1 MRASHLTVRKRIMDE
16 KSKITDEEF
25 FTSKEYRGYLAD
37 ITEAATKRYRRPI
50 HVTVF
55 ADPEDSTVAY
65 TDYNGIVINACN
77 HITWSMPTRK
87 LRSMSIEG
95 FNAHENSHNLFTD
108 NRIAHAYF
116 NSLEHGKFYPKKPT
130 RLKGD
135 QKLNAQGIIDALM
148 DDTDPIP
155 KTVIL
160 RTAKALSN
168 ILEDGYVDAR
178 YSYEFPGNPARGIAL
193 NNVRFA
199 ETVPDIDT
207 MIDKQFYPHNI
218 VLNLLLEYVRAREV
232 NNLTG
237 YTGEYMDRFL
247 AALPLVD
254 ACIYDEDSRARFDAV
269 NRIMIDL
276 WPLMQRCFDDLR
288 DKQQNDASSSSGS
301 GNSTTPGTGE
311 DSDSDDGM
319 DAVQDAL
326 ESQLPQIAPNFTMKS
341 GPVPFNGAFSPDEE
355 QAQELLEQVSKAL
368 SEETA
373 RIAAHRTETIIS
385 NGDGSIV
392 QDSEYEGAGYEFSA
406 TDIERVLEEIATGKV
421 NESLEEELS
430 EELQSEATSIE
441 YGNAHR
447 NINITVH
454 RMSHVNQNLID
465 SYTAVAPQLL
475 MLSKRL
481 QRSVSA
487 ILRDKRQGG
496 KQTGLYVGKHLDQHA
511 FHRNDGRVFCNK
523 RLPTEPINMSVAL
536 LVDESGSMCGCDRIT
551 KARATAIV
559 VQDFCEKLGIPIMIV
574 GHTASC
580 AHVELFS
587 YADFKSV
594 DKKDRYRLM
603 DMSARC
609 CNRDGAALRYVAE
622 KLSKQNSDVKM
633 LFIICDG
640 QPNDDGYTGTAAE
653 ADLRGIKLE
662 YSRKGVQIFAAAIGD
677 DRANIASGIPG
688 TGLSRISVVASGV
701 TSPAA
706 HPAPPVVRI
715 MSAILPSAILCIT
728 VDNTFLSTGSAFA
741 KITCCPASSTILRI
755 TFPPLSSSCS
765 LYTCVFAVK
774 IATFIS
780 YLHKTS
786 FCCPYSRILTLLIQE
801 CNP

>member
-254 ACIYDEDSRARFDAV
+254 ACIYDEDGRARFDAV

-301 GNSTTPGTGE
+301 GNSSTPGTGE

-319 DAVQDAL
+319 GAVQDAL

-341 GPVPFNGAFSPDEE
+341 GPVPFNGAFAPDEE

-430 EELQSEATSIE
+430 EELQSEATSIQ

-496 KQTGLYVGKHLDQHA
+496 NQTGLYVGKHLDQHA

-603 DMSARC
+603 DMSARY

-677 DRANIASGIPG
+677 DRANIE
-688 TGLSRISVVASGV
+688 RIYGAGYLDI
-701 TSPAA
+701 TDLNQL
-706 HPAPPVVRI
+706 PVMLTQLIARN
-715 MSAILPSAILCIT
+715 LP
-728 VDNTFLSTGSAFA
+728 
-741 KITCCPASSTILRI
+741 K
-755 TFPPLSSSCS
+755 
-765 LYTCVFAVK
+765 
-774 IATFIS
+774 
-780 YLHKTS
+780 
-786 FCCPYSRILTLLIQE
+786 
-801 CNP
+801 

>member
-301 GNSTTPGTGE
+301 GNSSTPGTGE

-319 DAVQDAL
+319 GAVQDAL

-341 GPVPFNGAFSPDEE
+341 GPVPFNGAFAPDEE

-373 RIAAHRTETIIS
+373 RIEAHRTETIIS

-430 EELQSEATSIE
+430 EELQSEATSIQ

-481 QRSVSA
+481 QRSVSV

-603 DMSARC
+603 DMSARY

-677 DRANIASGIPG
+677 DRANIE
-688 TGLSRISVVASGV
+688 RIYGAGYLDI
-701 TSPAA
+701 TDLNQLP
-706 HPAPPVVRI
+706 I
-715 MSAILPSAILCIT
+715 MLTQLIARNLP
-728 VDNTFLSTGSAFA
+728 
-741 KITCCPASSTILRI
+741 K
-755 TFPPLSSSCS
+755 
-765 LYTCVFAVK
+765 
-774 IATFIS
+774 
-780 YLHKTS
+780 
-786 FCCPYSRILTLLIQE
+786 
-801 CNP
+801 

>member
-301 GNSTTPGTGE
+301 GNSSTPGTGE

-677 DRANIASGIPG
+677 DRANIE
-688 TGLSRISVVASGV
+688 RIYGAGYLDI
-701 TSPAA
+701 TDLNQL
-706 HPAPPVVRI
+706 PVMLTQLIARN
-715 MSAILPSAILCIT
+715 LP
-728 VDNTFLSTGSAFA
+728 
-741 KITCCPASSTILRI
+741 K
-755 TFPPLSSSCS
+755 
-765 LYTCVFAVK
+765 
-774 IATFIS
+774 
-780 YLHKTS
+780 
-786 FCCPYSRILTLLIQE
+786 
-801 CNP
+801 

>member
-1 MRASHLTVRKRIMDE
+1 MCIR
-16 KSKITDEEF
+16 
-25 FTSKEYRGYLAD
+25 
-37 ITEAATKRYRRPI
+37 
-50 HVTVF
+50 
-55 ADPEDSTVAY
+55 DS
-65 TDYNGIVINACN
+65 
-77 HITWSMPTRK
+77 
-87 LRSMSIEG
+87 
-95 FNAHENSHNLFTD
+95 

-677 DRANIASGIPG
+677 DRANIE
-688 TGLSRISVVASGV
+688 RIYGAGYLDI
-701 TSPAA
+701 TDLNQL
-706 HPAPPVVRI
+706 PVMLTQLIARN
-715 MSAILPSAILCIT
+715 LP
-728 VDNTFLSTGSAFA
+728 
-741 KITCCPASSTILRI
+741 K
-755 TFPPLSSSCS
+755 
-765 LYTCVFAVK
+765 
-774 IATFIS
+774 
-780 YLHKTS
+780 
-786 FCCPYSRILTLLIQE
+786 
-801 CNP
+801 

>member
-319 DAVQDAL
+319 GAVQDAL

-677 DRANIASGIPG
+677 DRANIE
-688 TGLSRISVVASGV
+688 RIYGAGYLDI
-701 TSPAA
+701 TDLNQL
-706 HPAPPVVRI
+706 PVMLTQLIARN
-715 MSAILPSAILCIT
+715 LP
-728 VDNTFLSTGSAFA
+728 
-741 KITCCPASSTILRI
+741 K
-755 TFPPLSSSCS
+755 
-765 LYTCVFAVK
+765 
-774 IATFIS
+774 
-780 YLHKTS
+780 
-786 FCCPYSRILTLLIQE
+786 
-801 CNP
+801 

>member
-77 HITWSMPTRK
+77 HITWSMATRK

-199 ETVPDIDT
+199 EAVPDIDT

-319 DAVQDAL
+319 GAVQDAL

-430 EELQSEATSIE
+430 EELQSEATSIQ

-677 DRANIASGIPG
+677 DRANIE
-688 TGLSRISVVASGV
+688 RIYGAGYLDI
-701 TSPAA
+701 TDLNQL
-706 HPAPPVVRI
+706 PVMLTQLIARN
-715 MSAILPSAILCIT
+715 LP
-728 VDNTFLSTGSAFA
+728 
-741 KITCCPASSTILRI
+741 K
-755 TFPPLSSSCS
+755 
-765 LYTCVFAVK
+765 
-774 IATFIS
+774 
-780 YLHKTS
+780 
-786 FCCPYSRILTLLIQE
+786 
-801 CNP
+801 

>member
-135 QKLNAQGIIDALM
+135 QKLNAQGIIDALL

-319 DAVQDAL
+319 GAVQDAL

-430 EELQSEATSIE
+430 EELQSEATSIQ

-677 DRANIASGIPG
+677 DRANIE
-688 TGLSRISVVASGV
+688 RIYGAGYLDI
-701 TSPAA
+701 TDLNQL
-706 HPAPPVVRI
+706 PVMLTQLIARN
-715 MSAILPSAILCIT
+715 LP
-728 VDNTFLSTGSAFA
+728 
-741 KITCCPASSTILRI
+741 K
-755 TFPPLSSSCS
+755 
-765 LYTCVFAVK
+765 
-774 IATFIS
+774 
-780 YLHKTS
+780 
-786 FCCPYSRILTLLIQE
+786 
-801 CNP
+801 

>member
-1 MRASHLTVRKRIMDE
+1 
-16 KSKITDEEF
+16 
-25 FTSKEYRGYLAD
+25 
-37 ITEAATKRYRRPI
+37 
-50 HVTVF
+50 
-55 ADPEDSTVAY
+55 
-65 TDYNGIVINACN
+65 
-77 HITWSMPTRK
+77 
-87 LRSMSIEG
+87 MSIEG

-603 DMSARC
+603 DMSARY

-677 DRANIASGIPG
+677 DRANIE
-688 TGLSRISVVASGV
+688 RIYGAGYLDI
-701 TSPAA
+701 TDLNQLP
-706 HPAPPVVRI
+706 I
-715 MSAILPSAILCIT
+715 MLTQLIARNLP
-728 VDNTFLSTGSAFA
+728 
-741 KITCCPASSTILRI
+741 K
-755 TFPPLSSSCS
+755 
-765 LYTCVFAVK
+765 
-774 IATFIS
+774 
-780 YLHKTS
+780 
-786 FCCPYSRILTLLIQE
+786 
-801 CNP
+801 

>member
-1 MRASHLTVRKRIMDE
+1 MDE

-218 VLNLLLEYVRAREV
+218 VLNLLLQYVRAREV

-254 ACIYDEDSRARFDAV
+254 ACIYDEDGRARFDAV

-319 DAVQDAL
+319 GAVQDAL

-341 GPVPFNGAFSPDEE
+341 GPVPFNGAFAPDEE

-430 EELQSEATSIE
+430 EELQSEATSIQ

-603 DMSARC
+603 DMSARY

-677 DRANIASGIPG
+677 DRANIE
-688 TGLSRISVVASGV
+688 RIYGAGYLDI
-701 TSPAA
+701 TDLNQLP
-706 HPAPPVVRI
+706 I
-715 MSAILPSAILCIT
+715 MLTQLIARNLP
-728 VDNTFLSTGSAFA
+728 
-741 KITCCPASSTILRI
+741 K
-755 TFPPLSSSCS
+755 
-765 LYTCVFAVK
+765 
-774 IATFIS
+774 
-780 YLHKTS
+780 
-786 FCCPYSRILTLLIQE
+786 
-801 CNP
+801 

>member
-319 DAVQDAL
+319 GAVQDAL

-430 EELQSEATSIE
+430 EELQSEATSIQ

-487 ILRDKRQGG
+487 ILRDKRRGG

-677 DRANIASGIPG
+677 DRANIE
-688 TGLSRISVVASGV
+688 RIYGAGYLDI
-701 TSPAA
+701 TDLNQL
-706 HPAPPVVRI
+706 PVMLTQLIARN
-715 MSAILPSAILCIT
+715 LP
-728 VDNTFLSTGSAFA
+728 
-741 KITCCPASSTILRI
+741 K
-755 TFPPLSSSCS
+755 
-765 LYTCVFAVK
+765 
-774 IATFIS
+774 
-780 YLHKTS
+780 
-786 FCCPYSRILTLLIQE
+786 
-801 CNP
+801 

>member
-199 ETVPDIDT
+199 EAVPDIDT

-677 DRANIASGIPG
+677 DRANIE
-688 TGLSRISVVASGV
+688 RIYGAGYLDI
-701 TSPAA
+701 TDLNQL
-706 HPAPPVVRI
+706 PVMLTQLIARN
-715 MSAILPSAILCIT
+715 LP
-728 VDNTFLSTGSAFA
+728 
-741 KITCCPASSTILRI
+741 K
-755 TFPPLSSSCS
+755 
-765 LYTCVFAVK
+765 
-774 IATFIS
+774 
-780 YLHKTS
+780 
-786 FCCPYSRILTLLIQE
+786 
-801 CNP
+801 

>member
-218 VLNLLLEYVRAREV
+218 VLNLLLEYVRGREV

-254 ACIYDEDSRARFDAV
+254 ACIYDEDGRARFDAV

-319 DAVQDAL
+319 GAVQDAL

-341 GPVPFNGAFSPDEE
+341 GPVPFNGAFAPDEE

-430 EELQSEATSIE
+430 EELQSEATSIQ

-603 DMSARC
+603 DMSARY

-677 DRANIASGIPG
+677 DRANIE
-688 TGLSRISVVASGV
+688 RIYGAGYLDI
-701 TSPAA
+701 TDLNQL
-706 HPAPPVVRI
+706 PVMLTQLIARN
-715 MSAILPSAILCIT
+715 LP
-728 VDNTFLSTGSAFA
+728 
-741 KITCCPASSTILRI
+741 K
-755 TFPPLSSSCS
+755 
-765 LYTCVFAVK
+765 
-774 IATFIS
+774 
-780 YLHKTS
+780 
-786 FCCPYSRILTLLIQE
+786 
-801 CNP
+801 

>member
-50 HVTVF
+50 HVTVY
-55 ADPEDSTVAY
+55 ADPEDSTIAY

-77 HITWSMPTRK
+77 HITWSMPSRK

-254 ACIYDEDSRARFDAV
+254 ACIYDEDGRARFDAV

-301 GNSTTPGTGE
+301 GNPSTPGTGE

-319 DAVQDAL
+319 GSVQDAL

-341 GPVPFNGAFSPDEE
+341 GPVPFNGAFAPDEE

-373 RIAAHRTETIIS
+373 RITAHRTETIIS

-430 EELQSEATSIE
+430 EELQSEATSIQ

-603 DMSARC
+603 DMSARY

-653 ADLRGIKLE
+653 ADLREIKLE

-677 DRANIASGIPG
+677 DRANIE
-688 TGLSRISVVASGV
+688 RIYGAGYLDI
-701 TSPAA
+701 TDLNQLP
-706 HPAPPVVRI
+706 I
-715 MSAILPSAILCIT
+715 MLTQLIARNLP
-728 VDNTFLSTGSAFA
+728 
-741 KITCCPASSTILRI
+741 K
-755 TFPPLSSSCS
+755 
-765 LYTCVFAVK
+765 
-774 IATFIS
+774 
-780 YLHKTS
+780 
-786 FCCPYSRILTLLIQE
+786 
-801 CNP
+801 

>member
-1 MRASHLTVRKRIMDE
+1 MDE

-135 QKLNAQGIIDALM
+135 QKLNAQGIIDALL

-301 GNSTTPGTGE
+301 GNSSTPGTGE
-311 DSDSDDGM
+311 DSDSDDSMG
-319 DAVQDAL
+319 AVQDAL

-341 GPVPFNGAFSPDEE
+341 GPVPFNGAFAPDEE

-373 RIAAHRTETIIS
+373 RIEAHRTETIIS

-430 EELQSEATSIE
+430 EELQSEATSIQ

-481 QRSVSA
+481 QRSVSV

-603 DMSARC
+603 DMSARY

-677 DRANIASGIPG
+677 DRANIE
-688 TGLSRISVVASGV
+688 RIYGAGYLDI
-701 TSPAA
+701 TDLNQLP
-706 HPAPPVVRI
+706 I
-715 MSAILPSAILCIT
+715 MLTQLIARNLP
-728 VDNTFLSTGSAFA
+728 
-741 KITCCPASSTILRI
+741 K
-755 TFPPLSSSCS
+755 
-765 LYTCVFAVK
+765 
-774 IATFIS
+774 
-780 YLHKTS
+780 
-786 FCCPYSRILTLLIQE
+786 
-801 CNP
+801 

>member
-254 ACIYDEDSRARFDAV
+254 ACIYDEDGRARFDAV

-288 DKQQNDASSSSGS
+288 DKQQNDASSSTGS

-319 DAVQDAL
+319 GAVQDAL

-341 GPVPFNGAFSPDEE
+341 GPVPFNGAFAPDEE

-430 EELQSEATSIE
+430 EELQSEATSIQ

-677 DRANIASGIPG
+677 DRANIE
-688 TGLSRISVVASGV
+688 RIYGAGYLDI
-701 TSPAA
+701 TDLNQLP
-706 HPAPPVVRI
+706 I
-715 MSAILPSAILCIT
+715 MLTQLIARNLP
-728 VDNTFLSTGSAFA
+728 
-741 KITCCPASSTILRI
+741 K
-755 TFPPLSSSCS
+755 
-765 LYTCVFAVK
+765 
-774 IATFIS
+774 
-780 YLHKTS
+780 
-786 FCCPYSRILTLLIQE
+786 
-801 CNP
+801 

>member
-218 VLNLLLEYVRAREV
+218 VLNLLLQYVRAREV

-254 ACIYDEDSRARFDAV
+254 ACIYDEDGRARFDAV

-319 DAVQDAL
+319 GAVQDAL

-341 GPVPFNGAFSPDEE
+341 GPVPFNGAFAPDEE

-430 EELQSEATSIE
+430 EELQSEATSIQ

-603 DMSARC
+603 DMSARY

-677 DRANIASGIPG
+677 DRANIE
-688 TGLSRISVVASGV
+688 RIYGAGYLDI
-701 TSPAA
+701 TDLNQLP
-706 HPAPPVVRI
+706 I
-715 MSAILPSAILCIT
+715 MLTQLIARNLP
-728 VDNTFLSTGSAFA
+728 
-741 KITCCPASSTILRI
+741 K
-755 TFPPLSSSCS
+755 
-765 LYTCVFAVK
+765 
-774 IATFIS
+774 
-780 YLHKTS
+780 
-786 FCCPYSRILTLLIQE
+786 
-801 CNP
+801 

>member
-326 ESQLPQIAPNFTMKS
+326 ESQLPQIAPNFTMES
-341 GPVPFNGAFSPDEE
+341 GPVPFNGAFAPDEE

-430 EELQSEATSIE
+430 EELQSEATSIQ

-454 RMSHVNQNLID
+454 RMSHVNQSLID

-496 KQTGLYVGKHLDQHA
+496 KQTGLYIGKHLDQHA

-677 DRANIASGIPG
+677 DRANIERIYG
-688 TGLSRISVVASGV
+688 TGYLDI
-701 TSPAA
+701 TDLNQL
-706 HPAPPVVRI
+706 PVMLTQLIARN
-715 MSAILPSAILCIT
+715 LP
-728 VDNTFLSTGSAFA
+728 
-741 KITCCPASSTILRI
+741 K
-755 TFPPLSSSCS
+755 
-765 LYTCVFAVK
+765 
-774 IATFIS
+774 
-780 YLHKTS
+780 
-786 FCCPYSRILTLLIQE
+786 
-801 CNP
+801 

>member
-50 HVTVF
+50 HVTVY
-55 ADPEDSTVAY
+55 ADPEDSTIAY

-77 HITWSMPTRK
+77 HITWSMPSRK
-87 LRSMSIEG
+87 FRSMSIEG

-254 ACIYDEDSRARFDAV
+254 ACIYDEDGRARFDAV

-301 GNSTTPGTGE
+301 GNPSTPGTGE

-319 DAVQDAL
+319 GSVQDAL

-341 GPVPFNGAFSPDEE
+341 GPVPFNGAFAPDEE

-373 RIAAHRTETIIS
+373 RITAHRTETIIS

-430 EELQSEATSIE
+430 EELQSEATSIQ

-603 DMSARC
+603 DMSARY

-677 DRANIASGIPG
+677 DRANIE
-688 TGLSRISVVASGV
+688 RIYGAGYLDI
-701 TSPAA
+701 TDLNQLP
-706 HPAPPVVRI
+706 I
-715 MSAILPSAILCIT
+715 MLTQLIARNLP
-728 VDNTFLSTGSAFA
+728 
-741 KITCCPASSTILRI
+741 K
-755 TFPPLSSSCS
+755 
-765 LYTCVFAVK
+765 
-774 IATFIS
+774 
-780 YLHKTS
+780 
-786 FCCPYSRILTLLIQE
+786 
-801 CNP
+801 

>member
-16 KSKITDEEF
+16 KS
-25 FTSKEYRGYLAD
+25 
-37 ITEAATKRYRRPI
+37 
-50 HVTVF
+50 
-55 ADPEDSTVAY
+55 
-65 TDYNGIVINACN
+65 IVINACN

-247 AALPLVD
+247 TALPLVD
-254 ACIYDEDSRARFDAV
+254 ACIYDEDGRARFDAV

-319 DAVQDAL
+319 GAVQDAL

-341 GPVPFNGAFSPDEE
+341 GPVPFNGAFAPDEE

-430 EELQSEATSIE
+430 EELQSEATSIQ

-574 GHTASC
+574 GHTASS

-603 DMSARC
+603 DMSARY

-662 YSRKGVQIFAAAIGD
+662 YSRQGVQIFAAAIGD
-677 DRANIASGIPG
+677 DRANIE
-688 TGLSRISVVASGV
+688 RIYGAGYLDI
-701 TSPAA
+701 TDLNQLP
-706 HPAPPVVRI
+706 I
-715 MSAILPSAILCIT
+715 MLTQLIARNLP
-728 VDNTFLSTGSAFA
+728 
-741 KITCCPASSTILRI
+741 K
-755 TFPPLSSSCS
+755 
-765 LYTCVFAVK
+765 
-774 IATFIS
+774 
-780 YLHKTS
+780 
-786 FCCPYSRILTLLIQE
+786 
-801 CNP
+801 

>member
-178 YSYEFPGNPARGIAL
+178 YSYEFPGNPARGITL

-319 DAVQDAL
+319 GAVQDAL

-430 EELQSEATSIE
+430 EELQSEATSIQ

-677 DRANIASGIPG
+677 DRANIE
-688 TGLSRISVVASGV
+688 RIYGAGYLDI
-701 TSPAA
+701 TDLNQL
-706 HPAPPVVRI
+706 PVMLTQLIARN
-715 MSAILPSAILCIT
+715 LP
-728 VDNTFLSTGSAFA
+728 
-741 KITCCPASSTILRI
+741 K
-755 TFPPLSSSCS
+755 
-765 LYTCVFAVK
+765 
-774 IATFIS
+774 
-780 YLHKTS
+780 
-786 FCCPYSRILTLLIQE
+786 
-801 CNP
+801 

>member
-662 YSRKGVQIFAAAIGD
+662 YSRKGVQIFAAEPILS
-677 DRANIASGIPG
+677 ASMALGIW
-688 TGLSRISVVASGV
+688 
-701 TSPAA
+701 TSP
-706 HPAPPVVRI
+706 I
-715 MSAILPSAILCIT
+715 STSSLLC
-728 VDNTFLSTGSAFA
+728 
-741 KITCCPASSTILRI
+741 
-755 TFPPLSSSCS
+755 
-765 LYTCVFAVK
+765 
-774 IATFIS
+774 
-780 YLHKTS
+780 
-786 FCCPYSRILTLLIQE
+786 
-801 CNP
+801 

>member
-247 AALPLVD
+247 TALPLVD
-254 ACIYDEDSRARFDAV
+254 ACIYDEDGRARFDAV

-319 DAVQDAL
+319 GAVQDAL

-341 GPVPFNGAFSPDEE
+341 GPVPFNGAFAPDEE

-430 EELQSEATSIE
+430 EELQSEATSIQ

-603 DMSARC
+603 DMSARY

-662 YSRKGVQIFAAAIGD
+662 YSRQGVQIFAAAIGD
-677 DRANIASGIPG
+677 DRANIE
-688 TGLSRISVVASGV
+688 RIYGAGYLDI
-701 TSPAA
+701 TDLNQLP
-706 HPAPPVVRI
+706 I
-715 MSAILPSAILCIT
+715 MLTQLIARNLP
-728 VDNTFLSTGSAFA
+728 
-741 KITCCPASSTILRI
+741 K
-755 TFPPLSSSCS
+755 
-765 LYTCVFAVK
+765 
-774 IATFIS
+774 
-780 YLHKTS
+780 
-786 FCCPYSRILTLLIQE
+786 
-801 CNP
+801 

>member
-373 RIAAHRTETIIS
+373 RIAANRTETIIS

-677 DRANIASGIPG
+677 DRANIE
-688 TGLSRISVVASGV
+688 RIYGAGYLDI
-701 TSPAA
+701 TDLNQL
-706 HPAPPVVRI
+706 PVMLTQLIARN
-715 MSAILPSAILCIT
+715 LP
-728 VDNTFLSTGSAFA
+728 
-741 KITCCPASSTILRI
+741 K
-755 TFPPLSSSCS
+755 
-765 LYTCVFAVK
+765 
-774 IATFIS
+774 
-780 YLHKTS
+780 
-786 FCCPYSRILTLLIQE
+786 
-801 CNP
+801 

>member
-218 VLNLLLEYVRAREV
+218 VLNLLLQYVRAREV

-254 ACIYDEDSRARFDAV
+254 ACIYDEDGRARFDAV

-319 DAVQDAL
+319 GAVQDAL

-341 GPVPFNGAFSPDEE
+341 GPVPFNGAFAPDEE

-406 TDIERVLEEIATGKV
+406 TDIERVLEEITTGKV

-430 EELQSEATSIE
+430 EELQSEATSIQ

-603 DMSARC
+603 DMSARY

-677 DRANIASGIPG
+677 DRANIE
-688 TGLSRISVVASGV
+688 RIYGAGYLDI
-701 TSPAA
+701 TDLNQLP
-706 HPAPPVVRI
+706 I
-715 MSAILPSAILCIT
+715 MLTQLIARNLP
-728 VDNTFLSTGSAFA
+728 
-741 KITCCPASSTILRI
+741 K
-755 TFPPLSSSCS
+755 
-765 LYTCVFAVK
+765 
-774 IATFIS
+774 
-780 YLHKTS
+780 
-786 FCCPYSRILTLLIQE
+786 
-801 CNP
+801 

>member
-50 HVTVF
+50 HVTVY

-77 HITWSMPTRK
+77 HITWSMPSRK

-218 VLNLLLEYVRAREV
+218 VLNLLLEYVRVREV

-254 ACIYDEDSRARFDAV
+254 ACIYDEDGRARFDAV

-276 WPLMQRCFDDLR
+276 WPLMRRCFDDLR

-319 DAVQDAL
+319 GAVQDAL

-341 GPVPFNGAFSPDEE
+341 GPVPFNGAFAPDEE

-430 EELQSEATSIE
+430 EELQSEATSIQ
-441 YGNAHR
+441 YGNAHW

-603 DMSARC
+603 DMSARY

-677 DRANIASGIPG
+677 DRANIE
-688 TGLSRISVVASGV
+688 RIYGAGYLDI
-701 TSPAA
+701 TDLNQL
-706 HPAPPVVRI
+706 PVMLTQLIARN
-715 MSAILPSAILCIT
+715 LP
-728 VDNTFLSTGSAFA
+728 
-741 KITCCPASSTILRI
+741 K
-755 TFPPLSSSCS
+755 
-765 LYTCVFAVK
+765 
-774 IATFIS
+774 
-780 YLHKTS
+780 
-786 FCCPYSRILTLLIQE
+786 
-801 CNP
+801 

>member
-276 WPLMQRCFDDLR
+276 WPLMRRCFDDLR

-311 DSDSDDGM
+311 DSDSDNGM
-319 DAVQDAL
+319 GAVQDAL

-341 GPVPFNGAFSPDEE
+341 GPVPFNGAFVPDGE

-406 TDIERVLEEIATGKV
+406 TDIERVLEKIATGKV

-430 EELQSEATSIE
+430 EELQSEATSIQ

-481 QRSVSA
+481 QRSVST

-603 DMSARC
+603 DMSARY

-677 DRANIASGIPG
+677 DRANIE
-688 TGLSRISVVASGV
+688 RIYGAGYLDI
-701 TSPAA
+701 TDLNQLP
-706 HPAPPVVRI
+706 I
-715 MSAILPSAILCIT
+715 MLTQLIARNLP
-728 VDNTFLSTGSAFA
+728 
-741 KITCCPASSTILRI
+741 K
-755 TFPPLSSSCS
+755 
-765 LYTCVFAVK
+765 
-774 IATFIS
+774 
-780 YLHKTS
+780 
-786 FCCPYSRILTLLIQE
+786 
-801 CNP
+801 

>member
-254 ACIYDEDSRARFDAV
+254 ACIYDEDGRARFDAV

-319 DAVQDAL
+319 GAVQDAL

-341 GPVPFNGAFSPDEE
+341 GPVPFNGAFVPDEE
-355 QAQELLEQVSKAL
+355 QAQELLEHVSKAL

-421 NESLEEELS
+421 NESLEEALS
-430 EELQSEATSIE
+430 EELQSEATSIQ

-677 DRANIASGIPG
+677 DRANIE
-688 TGLSRISVVASGV
+688 RIYGAGYLDI
-701 TSPAA
+701 TDLNQL
-706 HPAPPVVRI
+706 PVMLTQLIARN
-715 MSAILPSAILCIT
+715 LP
-728 VDNTFLSTGSAFA
+728 
-741 KITCCPASSTILRI
+741 K
-755 TFPPLSSSCS
+755 
-765 LYTCVFAVK
+765 
-774 IATFIS
+774 
-780 YLHKTS
+780 
-786 FCCPYSRILTLLIQE
+786 
-801 CNP
+801 